1 MRLSG
6 VLHAA
11 SYRQSVGSAPLAAFR
26 PDWTSWPAL
35 CGQWGNIPTS
45 TGKTVWAKISPD
57 ETIGGFAELQL

>member
-1 MRLSG
+1 
-6 VLHAA
+6 VH
-11 SYRQSVGSAPLAAFR
+11 PLAAFR

-57 ETIGGFAELQL
+57 ETIGGIAELQL